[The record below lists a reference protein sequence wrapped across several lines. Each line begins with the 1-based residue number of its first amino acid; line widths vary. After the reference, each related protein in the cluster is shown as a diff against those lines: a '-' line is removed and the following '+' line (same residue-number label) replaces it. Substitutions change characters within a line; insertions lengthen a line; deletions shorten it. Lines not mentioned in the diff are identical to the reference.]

1 MAKFMPCYDGPYT
14 VIDIDEQHS
23 TVTLDLPNSAN
34 IFPTF
39 HTSQIIP
46 YIESDTEKI
55 PSHHFEEPQLIITE
69 DGVEVPHG
77 LLMMPSVFLLRAFIL
92 FYFHFCPFFLF
103 NRLSY

>member
-1 MAKFMPCYDGPYT
+1 MPHYDGPYT

-23 TVTLDLPNSAN
+23 TVTLDLPNSPN

-55 PSHHFEEPQLIITE
+55 LSHHFEESEPIITE
-69 DGVEVPHG
+69 DGNKEQDIDKILDACQHG
-77 LLMMPSVFLLRAFIL
+77 
-92 FYFHFCPFFLF
+92 
-103 NRLSY
+103 